1 MDIPRICLQQ
11 PYSYITLE
19 NPLLSL
25 PPPPDEASASV
36 STLSPLNYDPLP
48 NNFVDTLEQLML
60 AYIQEPDLSLEFAAG
75 VCNTSKRT
83 LQRKLTEMGT
93 HYSEVLANAR
103 FRAACQMLQA
113 PGMKVNDVA
122 QRLGYSDSAHFSRAF
137 RQIAGVTPRGY
148 RRQFIH

>member
-1 MDIPRICLQQ
+1 MHEYACSNRTLNIC
-11 PYSYITLE
+11 LE

-25 PPPPDEASASV
+25 PPPPDEASAPASV
-36 STLSPLNYDPLP
+36 STLNYDLLP
-48 NNFVDTLEQLML
+48 NNFIDTLEQLML
-60 AYIQEPDLSLEFAAG
+60 AYIQEPDLSLEFAANI
-75 VCNTSKRT
+75 CNTSKRT
-83 LQRKLTEMGT
+83 LQRTLTEMGT
-93 HYSEVLANAR
+93 HYSELLANAR

-137 RQIAGVTPRGY
+137 RRIAGVAPKEY